1 VKTWPADNDI
11 GRPQS
16 LTGNLT
22 RVTTSIVWLRDDLRI
37 ADHPALT
44 AACDAGGEVVV
55 VYILDEVSEGIR
67 PLGSATKWWL
77 HGSLENL
84 AYRLDRL
91 GARLV
96 LRRGEAHDVLRDL
109 IRETS
114 ATHLFWNRR
123 YGLAERTLD
132 ATIKEYAKA
141 SGLEATSFGANLLH
155 EPWTI
160 RSGGGTPYT
169 VFTPFWKACLNLPT
183 PPRAPL
189 PAPSAIPGFAGEL
202 ASDDL
207 DAWALRPTAPNW
219 AMGFDYRWTVGEQ
232 GAHAALERFVAE
244 RLDDYAVGRDEP
256 GKNTTSEL
264 SPHLRFGE
272 ISPFQIWARIEEVKQ
287 GASAE
292 TLKNASKFLAEVGWR
307 EFSYHLLFHWSDLA
321 TVNFD
326 ARFNS
331 FAWAQPDPAV
341 LRAWQQGETGIP
353 LVDAGMRE
361 LWQTGYMHNRV
372 RMVAASFLIKNLLID
387 WRVGEEWFWDTLVDA
402 DAASNAAS
410 WQWVAG
416 SGADAAPYFRVFNPV
431 LQAEKFDPNRTY
443 LHRYLGDF
451 ELGELAGY
459 PDPIVD
465 LKETRDRALAAFAEV
480 SGLPRAI
487 RPPVEA

>member
-1 VKTWPADNDI
+1 M
-11 GRPQS
+11 
-16 LTGNLT
+16 
-22 RVTTSIVWLRDDLRI
+22 TTSIVWLRDDLRL
-37 ADHPALT
+37 ADNPALT
-44 AACDAGGEVVV
+44 AGIEAGGDVVV
-55 VYILDEVSEGIR
+55 VYIRDETTPGIR
-67 PLGSATKWWL
+67 PLGGASNWWL

-84 AYRLDRL
+84 AYRLERIGGTL
-91 GARLV
+91 T
-96 LRRGEAHDVLRDL
+96 LRSGGAHDVIREL
-109 IRETS
+109 IRETG
-114 ATHLFWNRR
+114 ATHIFWNRR
-123 YGLAERTLD
+123 YGLAERNLD

-141 SGLEATSFGANLLH
+141 SGLEAASFGANLLH

-160 RSGGGTPYT
+160 RTGSGTPYT
-169 VFTPFWKACLNLPT
+169 VFTPFWKSCLAQPA

-189 PAPSAIPGFAGEL
+189 PTPTAMSGYVGEL

-207 DAWALRPTAPNW
+207 QSWKLRPTQPDW
-219 AMGFDYRWTVGEQ
+219 AMGFGYRWNIGEVGAET
-232 GAHAALERFVAE
+232 ALERFVTE

-256 GKNTTSEL
+256 ALATTSEL

-272 ISPFQIWARIEEVKQ
+272 ISPFQIWARIEQVKR
-287 GASAE
+287 GASEA
-292 TLKNASKFLAEVGWR
+292 TLKNCAKFLAELGWR
-307 EFSYHLLFHWSDLA
+307 EFSYHLLFHWPDLA

-326 ARFNS
+326 ARFNA
-331 FAWAQPDPAV
+331 FGWAEPDPAL

-387 WRVGEEWFWDTLVDA
+387 WRVGEAWFWDTLVDA
-402 DAASNAAS
+402 DPASNAAS

-431 LQAEKFDPNRTY
+431 LQAEKFDSNKVY
-443 LHRYLGDF
+443 LHKYLGDF
-451 ELGELAGY
+451 ELGELSGY

-465 LKETRDRALAAFAEV
+465 LKETRDRALASFAEV

-487 RPPVEA
+487 RPPTL